1 MRFTRRGFN
10 LAFDDA
16 PREAVRLT
24 GFFLMAWLRLTT
36 AAKTLA
42 SLGHQLESCKNLP
55 QRFTA

>member
-1 MRFTRRGFN
+1 MRLTRRGFN

-55 QRFTA
+55 